1 MKYVLYSP
9 VSDRDPCSSDRKHP
23 NVYRDGAMLHI
34 VRHYRPEKV
43 YLFLTERFWAFE
55 RKDQRYTGML
65 EHVAPGIQVELI
77 RCPETITNAALFDQF
92 DEVFRKHL
100 ISIHEKHS
108 DAQLLINVS
117 SGTPQMQASLY
128 LLAATIGFPVQAI
141 QVLSPVGESNA
152 GPKDYYNAELAASCL
167 GEDGISSFEDQSR
180 EDLTRDRCRK
190 VSCENAVRAIL
201 VENIATLATHYDYM
215 AGLVLANK
223 NKEFFTNEL
232 RFYLRLASCHLQLDR
247 EHENLKQLANKTGG
261 TWDYFYEKPILSLNE
276 EAQKCYD
283 YLLYLETLVENNA
296 LSDYARALSPA
307 LTTIMRMRLAKEGF
321 EVVDRFCERDKGG
334 VLHLKNYKIRRA
346 EPEFLNYLNNQF
358 NGHFKDGPLS
368 ASHMLQYMFY
378 LRDCGK
384 CRTIDTDTYK
394 VLRVCESDIR
404 NLASHEMRGITS
416 NDFNRLGHE
425 DESSKT
431 YHTSKNLN
439 TESQPK
445 GLSAKNILDMLK
457 KEYLAA
463 TGIKSLQWDAL
474 QRMNEKITQELLK
487 LPAGR

>member
-1 MKYVLYSP
+1 M
-9 VSDRDPCSSDRKHP
+9 
-23 NVYRDGAMLHI
+23 
-34 VRHYRPEKV
+34 
-43 YLFLTERFWAFE
+43 
-55 RKDQRYTGML
+55 
-65 EHVAPGIQVELI
+65 
-77 RCPETITNAALFDQF
+77 
-92 DEVFRKHL
+92 
-100 ISIHEKHS
+100 
-108 DAQLLINVS
+108 
-117 SGTPQMQASLY
+117 
-128 LLAATIGFPVQAI
+128 
-141 QVLSPVGESNA
+141 
-152 GPKDYYNAELAASCL
+152 
-167 GEDGISSFEDQSR
+167 
-180 EDLTRDRCRK
+180 
-190 VSCENAVRAIL
+190 
-201 VENIATLATHYDYM
+201 
-215 AGLVLANK
+215 
-223 NKEFFTNEL
+223 
-232 RFYLRLASCHLQLDR
+232 
-247 EHENLKQLANKTGG
+247 
-261 TWDYFYEKPILSLNE
+261 
-276 EAQKCYD
+276 
-283 YLLYLETLVENNA
+283 
-296 LSDYARALSPA
+296 
-307 LTTIMRMRLAKEGF
+307 
-321 EVVDRFCERDKGG
+321 VDRFCERDKGG

-416 NDFNRLGHE
+416 NDFNRLGQNQ

-431 YHTSKNLN
+431 SHTGKKSNE
-439 TESQPK
+439 ESQPK